1 MTGTD
6 LLDALPVAVYMT
18 DAKGCISYYNDAA
31 ADLWG
36 RRPEAGEQWCGS
48 WRLFW
53 PDGRPMRHD
62 ECPMAV
68 TLRTGEPVRGVEAV
82 AERPDGTRILFV
94 PYPSVVRDESGEI
107 TGAINLLMDVSDRM
121 KSDLASAR
129 LAAIVQSS
137 DDAIVSKT
145 LEGKVTSWNAGAA
158 RIFGYSAEEMIGEP
172 IIRIIPYELLS
183 EETEILAK
191 IRRGERIEH
200 YETVRLTKDGRRIN
214 ISLTVS
220 PVRDRMG
227 NVVGISKVARDVT
240 ERKRAEDL
248 QRLLVGELNHRVKN
262 TLATVQA
269 IAHQTLRRAK
279 SPVDFVSS
287 FSGRV
292 QALAR
297 AHTLLTQSTWLGAN
311 VMEMVRD
318 QILLGSEADERVTC
332 EGPSLML
339 EPQVSL
345 HLAMVLHELGTNAR
359 KYGALSVPTGR
370 LSVSWE
376 IETAGNRSLNLQW
389 RESDGPMVQA
399 PTERGFG
406 STLIEQSLQAHGGV
420 ASIRYGADGVTCEI
434 KLPLPEREPGSAG
447 AYAMARG
454 GGAGALARATGM
466 ARSGLSGIRVLV
478 IEDEPLVAMDIA
490 SRLSEA
496 GYQVIGPAGTLEK
509 ARSLIETAEFDA
521 ALVDANLAGDPVDE
535 LAAAL
540 TRRKVPFAFVTG
552 YGRDALPQG
561 FREAAMVGKPF
572 TEGALLATIE
582 RIVERGADVVPL
594 RQRPL

>member
-1 MTGTD
+1 MNGLE

-18 DAKGCISYYNDAA
+18 DAKGNITYFNDAA
-31 ADLWG
+31 AELWG
-36 RRPEAGEQWCGS
+36 RRPAAGEQWCGS

-82 AERPDGTRILFV
+82 AERPNGTRILFV

-121 KSDLASAR
+121 KSELTSAR

-145 LEGKVTSWNAGAA
+145 LEGKVTSWNASAM
-158 RIFGYSAEEMIGEP
+158 RIFGYAAEEMIGEP
-172 IIRIIPYELLS
+172 IIKVIPHELLS

-191 IRRGERIEH
+191 IRRGERIDH

-227 NVVGISKVARDVT
+227 NVVGISKVARDIT

-248 QRLLVGELNHRVKN
+248 QRLLIGELNHRVKN

-297 AHTLLTQSTWLGAN
+297 AHTLLTQSTWMGAN
-311 VMEMVRD
+311 VMDMVRD
-318 QILLGSEADERVTC
+318 QLLLGSEADDRITC
-332 EGPSLML
+332 EGPPLML

-389 RESDGPMVQA
+389 RESAGPMVQA

-447 AYAMARG
+447 AYAMARA
-454 GGAGALARATGM
+454 GGAAMLARTP
-466 ARSGLSGIRVLV
+466 ARLQSGLSGVRVLV

-496 GYQVIGPAGTLEK
+496 GCEVIGPAGTLEK
-509 ARSLIETAEFDA
+509 AKSFIESAELDA

-552 YGRDALPQG
+552 YGREALPQG
-561 FREAAMVGKPF
+561 FREAAMIGKPF
-572 TEGALLATIE
+572 TEKALLTTIE

>member
-1 MTGTD
+1 MNGLE

-18 DAKGCISYYNDAA
+18 DAKGNITYFNDAA
-31 ADLWG
+31 AELWG
-36 RRPEAGEQWCGS
+36 RRPKPGEQWCGS

-82 AERPDGTRILFV
+82 AERPDGTRIVFV

-107 TGAINLLMDVSDRM
+107 VGAINLLMDVSDRM

-137 DDAIVSKT
+137 DDVIVSKT
-145 LEGKVTSWNAGAA
+145 LEGRVTSWNASAT
-158 RIFGYSAEEMIGEP
+158 RIFGYEPEEMIGEP
-172 IIRIIPYELLS
+172 ILKIIPHELLS

-191 IRRGERIEH
+191 IRRGERIDH
-200 YETVRLTKDGRRIN
+200 YETVRLTKDGRRLN
-214 ISLTVS
+214 VSLTVS

-227 NVVGISKVARDVT
+227 NIVGISKVARDIT

-248 QRLLVGELNHRVKN
+248 QRLLLGELNHRVKN

-269 IAHQTLRRAK
+269 IAHQTLRRAR

-297 AHTLLTQSTWLGAN
+297 AHTLLTQSTWLGAD
-311 VMEMVRD
+311 VMDMVRD
-318 QILLGSEADERVTC
+318 QLLLGSEADDRITC

-389 RESDGPMVQA
+389 RESGGPMVQA

-454 GGAGALARATGM
+454 GGAAALARATG
-466 ARSGLSGIRVLV
+466 RPPSGLSGIRVLV

-490 SRLSEA
+490 SRLAEA
-496 GYQVIGPAGTLEK
+496 GCDVIGPAGTLEK

-561 FREAAMVGKPF
+561 FREAAMIGKPF
-572 TEGALLATIE
+572 TEKALLATIE

>member
-1 MTGTD
+1 MNGLE

-18 DAKGCISYYNDAA
+18 DAKGNITYFNDAA
-31 ADLWG
+31 AELWG
-36 RRPEAGEQWCGS
+36 RRPEPGEQWCGS

-82 AERPDGTRILFV
+82 AERPNGTRILFV

-121 KSDLASAR
+121 KSELTSAR

-145 LEGKVTSWNAGAA
+145 LDGKVTSWNASAM
-158 RIFGYSAEEMIGEP
+158 RIFGYAAEEMIGEP
-172 IIRIIPYELLS
+172 IIKIIPHELLS

-191 IRRGERIEH
+191 IRRGERIDH

-220 PVRDRMG
+220 PVRDRTG
-227 NVVGISKVARDVT
+227 NVVGISKVARDIT

-248 QRLLVGELNHRVKN
+248 QRLLLGELNHRVKN

-269 IAHQTLRRAK
+269 IAHQTLRRAR

-297 AHTLLTQSTWLGAN
+297 AHTLLTQSTWLGAD
-311 VMEMVRD
+311 VMDMVRD
-318 QILLGSEADERVTC
+318 QLLLGSEADDRITC

-389 RESDGPMVQA
+389 RESGGPMVQA

-454 GGAGALARATGM
+454 GGAAALARATG
-466 ARSGLSGIRVLV
+466 RPPSGLSGKRVLV

-496 GYQVIGPAGTLEK
+496 GCEVIGPAGTLEL
-509 ARSLIETAEFDA
+509 ARSFIESAEIDA

-552 YGRDALPQG
+552 YGREALPQG
-561 FREAAMVGKPF
+561 FREAAMIGKPF
-572 TEGALLATIE
+572 TEKALLATIE

>member
-1 MTGTD
+1 
-6 LLDALPVAVYMT
+6 
-18 DAKGCISYYNDAA
+18 
-31 ADLWG
+31 
-36 RRPEAGEQWCGS
+36 
-48 WRLFW
+48 
-53 PDGRPMRHD
+53 
-62 ECPMAV
+62 MAV

-107 TGAINLLMDVSDRM
+107 SGAINLLMDVSDRM
-121 KSDLASAR
+121 KSELASAR
-129 LAAIVQSS
+129 LAAIVQST

-145 LEGKVTSWNAGAA
+145 LEGKVTSWNASAT
-158 RIFGYSAEEMIGEP
+158 RIFGYAAEEMIGEP
-172 IIRIIPYELLS
+172 IIKVIPHELLS

-191 IRRGERIEH
+191 IRRGERIDH

-227 NVVGISKVARDVT
+227 NIVGISKVARDIT

-248 QRLLVGELNHRVKN
+248 QRLLIGELNHRVKN

-297 AHTLLTQSTWLGAN
+297 AHTLLTQSTWMGAN
-311 VMEMVRD
+311 VMDMVRD
-318 QILLGSEADERVTC
+318 QLLLGSEADDRITC
-332 EGPSLML
+332 EGPPLML

-389 RESDGPMVQA
+389 RESAGPMVQA

-447 AYAMARG
+447 AYAMARA
-454 GGAGALARATGM
+454 GGAAMLARTP
-466 ARSGLSGIRVLV
+466 ARLQSGLSGVRVLV

-496 GYQVIGPAGTLEK
+496 GCEVIGPAGTLEK
-509 ARSLIETAEFDA
+509 AKSFIESAELDA
-521 ALVDANLAGDPVDE
+521 ALVDANLAGEPVDE

-561 FREAAMVGKPF
+561 FREAAMIGKPF
-572 TEGALLATIE
+572 TEKALLTTIE

>member
-1 MTGTD
+1 MNGLE

-18 DAKGCISYYNDAA
+18 DAKGNITYFNDAA
-31 ADLWG
+31 AELWG
-36 RRPEAGEQWCGS
+36 RRPEPGEQWCGS

-82 AERPDGTRILFV
+82 AERPDGTRIVFV

-107 TGAINLLMDVSDRM
+107 VGAINLLMDVSDRM

-137 DDAIVSKT
+137 DDVIVSKT
-145 LEGKVTSWNAGAA
+145 LEGRVTSWNASAT
-158 RIFGYSAEEMIGEP
+158 RIFGYEPEEMIGEP
-172 IIRIIPYELLS
+172 IIKIIPHELLS

-191 IRRGERIEH
+191 IRRGERIDH
-200 YETVRLTKDGRRIN
+200 YETVRLTKDGRRLN
-214 ISLTVS
+214 VSLTVS

-227 NVVGISKVARDVT
+227 HIVGISKVARDIT

-248 QRLLVGELNHRVKN
+248 QRLLLGELNHRVKN

-269 IAHQTLRRAK
+269 IAHQTLRRAR

-297 AHTLLTQSTWLGAN
+297 AHTLLTQSTWLGAD
-311 VMEMVRD
+311 VMDMVRD
-318 QILLGSEADERVTC
+318 QLLLGSEADDRITC

-389 RESDGPMVQA
+389 RESGGPMVQA

-454 GGAGALARATGM
+454 GGAAALARATG
-466 ARSGLSGIRVLV
+466 RPPSGLSGIRVLV

-490 SRLSEA
+490 SRLAEA
-496 GYQVIGPAGTLEK
+496 GCEVIGPAGTLEK

-561 FREAAMVGKPF
+561 FREAAMIGKPF
-572 TEGALLATIE
+572 TEKALLATIE